1 MNKNRNTPDNLSETH
16 RKLYDYMCTTEPYAT
31 EIKSNKAK
39 RIPYAMKIVN
49 KAMSNY
55 VENVNANYYEELLK
69 TPPYGT
75 TQCIRRIAHIIS
87 HVATSEIE

>member
-1 MNKNRNTPDNLSETH
+1 
-16 RKLYDYMCTTEPYAT
+16 
-31 EIKSNKAK
+31 
-39 RIPYAMKIVN
+39 MKIVN

-55 VENVNANYYEELLK
+55 AENVNANYYEELLK

-87 HVATSEIE
+87 HMATSETE